1 LKKREKRKYIFIL
14 IFVLCAM
21 IFIGFTLSGFNKEIQ
36 QRVYE
41 KQIETMKAL
50 SMQGSAVV
58 EKKLEGFINT
68 LFGLAEYLHEE
79 DIIDPSNI
87 DRLKEFMNKKDIG
100 F

>member
-1 LKKREKRKYIFIL
+1 
-14 IFVLCAM
+14 M